1 MLRARSQR
9 AECQCYARDR
19 SARSATIARLPPSRL
34 PPRPSERTAVRRAL
48 FLVFVSAVAFGAM
61 AFAGKLAMARL
72 AGAQVA
78 FIRFALMLA
87 PFAVAPRLWR
97 RALTF
102 ERPDLLIYRGVFGGV
117 AVLLYF
123 LAIAHIPVGIATL
136 FNYSS
141 PVFSGIFAAWF
152 LGEAWTARRG
162 VPVLVALAGVA
173 LVVGA
178 HAQPGE
184 ILAIGPWEAVGLASG
199 VLSGAAVTAIRAA
212 RRTEGSWA
220 IYGSFTLGG
229 LLATAPFCLWHWQ
242 RPTAREWLWL
252 GAVGGLSVLAQLAMT
267 HAYRWVDN
275 LRAGVFSPFAVV
287 VAMALGA
294 IFLGETTDALTL
306 AGSALAI
313 GGVLATLAFEPRPA
327 AGAETA

>member
-1 MLRARSQR
+1 MPALSARSQR
-9 AECQCYARDR
+9 AKCYH
-19 SARSATIARLPPSRL
+19 PSRL
-34 PPRPSERTAVRRAL
+34 PPPLLPPSHTEPAAVRRAL

-61 AFAGKLAMARL
+61 AFASKLAMARL
-72 AGAQVA
+72 SGGQVA
-78 FIRFALMLA
+78 FIRFALMLV

-97 RALTF
+97 RAVTF

-123 LAIAHIPVGIATL
+123 LAIAPIPVGIATL

-141 PVFSGIFAAWF
+141 PVFSGVFAAWF
-152 LGEAWTARRG
+152 LGAGWPARRG
-162 VPVLVALAGVA
+162 GPGLGALAGVA
-173 LVVGA
+173 LGVQA
-178 HAQPGE
+178 HAGPGDL
-184 ILAIGPWEAVGLASG
+184 LAIGRWEAVGLASG

-212 RRTEGSWA
+212 RRTESSWA
-220 IYGSFTLGG
+220 IYGSFTVGG
-229 LLATAPFCLWHWQ
+229 LLATAPFCLWSWQ

-252 GAVGGLSVLAQLAMT
+252 AAVGGLSVLAQLAMT

-294 IFLGETTDALTL
+294 IFLGEQMDALTL

-313 GGVLATLAFEPRPA
+313 GGVLSTLAFEPRPPA
-327 AGAETA
+327 AHGADLPGA